1 MKFEEALKYMRK
13 GKKVKRKSIENV
25 EYFIKNKK
33 IICEYFVYNE
43 YRYDEYIKFD
53 EIMAEDWEVVEDDEK
68 QELLGLYI
76 AKFFITK
83 HR

>member
-53 EIMAEDWEVVEDDEK
+53 EIMAEDWEVTDEQERHRNLGVE
-68 QELLGLYI
+68 I
-76 AKFFITK
+76 ITNIFK
-83 HR
+83 